1 MGDTGGM
8 VDALEKLG
16 VGRMVSF
23 SCHLFHWTRSRPSHE
38 EQGCGPS
45 GQAGVGNKKIT
56 LRLSLLGTEGQ
67 SSQLE
72 IMDLDNLGN
81 IVLSLKKEISIRF

>member
-1 MGDTGGM
+1 MNISILCSPPDQIGTFFVSGSLKWEKRAIDT
-8 VDALEKLG
+8 
-16 VGRMVSF
+16 
-23 SCHLFHWTRSRPSHE
+23 
-38 EQGCGPS
+38 
-45 GQAGVGNKKIT
+45 GVGNKKIT